1 MRTKRKS
8 ASHIIDTE
16 AIQIIKNTL
25 PGYWSIRDYQPD
37 YGIDLAIEI
46 FEKVA
51 TKKGKAFDTL
61 GEHIFIQVKGKEKVN
76 ISRFKTKERKNVEKS
91 DIKGSVTVNE
101 IDVIKLQIDT
111 VELSTIERMGNA
123 VIVML
128 FAVDVKN
135 SDIYFLN
142 LNDYVDKC
150 IIPYDRRYF
159 SKKSKSVVIPLKNKI
174 TRNAISLNPL
184 LFYAKRLKYYAFF
197 NKVSYQLNELNYV
210 GDNSLIDQCK
220 YFAEILLRFDIWD
233 HSELWP
239 LLDHYKQRLKRF
251 VDIDHSKMFKDFEKN
266 EKKVW
271 WEPGYH
277 PQDIFCTK
285 SEMVYYMELRGLW
298 EEMNK
303 LYNVYEEICREWF
316 IPTIISEL

>member
-16 AIQIIKNTL
+16 AIKIIKNML
-25 PGYWSIRDYQPD
+25 PEYWSIRGYQPD

-46 FEKVA
+46 FEKVE

-61 GEHIFIQVKGKEKVN
+61 GEHIFIQVKGKEKVK
-76 ISRFKTKERKNVEKS
+76 ISQFKIKERKNVEKS
-91 DIKGSVTVNE
+91 DIKESGTINE
-101 IDVIKLQIDT
+101 IEVIKLQIDT

-128 FAVDVKN
+128 FVVDVEN
-135 SDIYFLN
+135 GDIYFLN
-142 LNDYVDKC
+142 LNDYIDKC
-150 IIPYDRRYF
+150 IIPHDRRYF
-159 SKKSKSVVIPLKNKI
+159 SKKSKTVAIPLKNKI
-174 TRNAISLNPL
+174 TRNAISHSPL
-184 LFYAKRLKYYAFF
+184 LFYAKRPKYYAFF
-197 NKVSYQLNELNYV
+197 NKISYQLNEINYI
-210 GDNSLIDQCK
+210 GDNSLISQCK
-220 YFAEILLRFDIWD
+220 YFSEILLRFDIWN

-239 LLDHYKQRLKRF
+239 LLDHYKKKLTGF
-251 VDIDHSKMFKDFEKN
+251 ADTDHSKMLKDFEKN
-266 EKKVW
+266 EKKVRW
-271 WEPGYH
+271 DPAYH

-285 SEMVYYMELRGLW
+285 SEMVYYMEIRGLW

-316 IPTIISEL
+316 IPTMINEL